1 MGFIFHCEV
10 QDGLSGTAS
19 SSSGC
24 RRREFHC
31 WSPGAGLWREGIA
44 AHSLLWGQFG
54 LIWRRRYSKVSSLK
68 PLPAEQAGEGNGALA
83 GPRSHLNQFPSPVS
97 PWALPLSSPSSAGFV
112 PFFQPDPERRELIPI
127 RIFNGECVL
136 VLIPAPRRGAAK
148 GIPPARPRP
157 VTSRSDTR
165 LRRMA

>member
-54 LIWRRRYSKVSSLK
+54 LIWRRRYPKVSSLK

-83 GPRSHLNQFPSPVS
+83 GICPAQKPLK
-97 PWALPLSSPSSAGFV
+97 PLSIPRVPVGFAA
-112 PFFQPDPERRELIPI
+112 ELAQQ
-127 RIFNGECVL
+127 RGVRAVL
-136 VLIPAPRRGAAK
+136 PA
-148 GIPPARPRP
+148 
-157 VTSRSDTR
+157 
-165 LRRMA
+165 